1 MTKLSPIL
9 KLIIR
14 ILTKREQ
21 IQIINVC
28 VYLGLFNPKVLLR
41 ICGFNWLDE
50 LSMLVVERSCL
61 IHASL
66 MCS

>member
-1 MTKLSPIL
+1 MTKLSSIL
-9 KLIIR
+9 KLIIK
-14 ILTKREQ
+14 ILKKTEQ
-21 IQIINVC
+21 LQIINVC
-28 VYLGLFNPKVLLR
+28 VYLGLFNPRVLLR